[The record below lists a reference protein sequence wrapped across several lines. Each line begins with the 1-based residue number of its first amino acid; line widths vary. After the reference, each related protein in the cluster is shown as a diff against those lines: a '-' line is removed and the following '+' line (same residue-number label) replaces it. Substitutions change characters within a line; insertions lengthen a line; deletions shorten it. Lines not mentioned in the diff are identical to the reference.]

1 MNVMPV
7 FKMIENRF
15 RAVFSGTGGDST
27 SHAPRAKFI
36 SSDQQPSSATPV
48 KRAKAKAPDKKAPAR
63 KAVAKKASKAA
74 KAGKAKGKASKKR
87 AR

>member
-15 RAVFSGTGGDST
+15 RAVFSGAGTP
-27 SHAPRAKFI
+27 APRHAAQAGLASIDKA
-36 SSDQQPSSATPV
+36 PSSAMPV
-48 KRAKAKAPDKKAPAR
+48 KQAKAKAAAKKAP
-63 KAVAKKASKAA
+63 AKKASKAVKA
-74 KAGKAKGKASKKR
+74 KAGKKR

>member
-36 SSDQQPSSATPV
+36 SSDQSPSSAAPV
-48 KRAKAKAPDKKAPAR
+48 KQAKAKAPAKKVP
-63 KAVAKKASKAA
+63 AKKASKAA
-74 KAGKAKGKASKKR
+74 KAGKTKGKASKKR

>member
-15 RAVFSGTGGDST
+15 RAVFSGASGDSP
-27 SHAPRAKFI
+27 SHAPRAKSI
-36 SSDQQPSSATPV
+36 PSDQSLSSAAPV
-48 KRAKAKAPDKKAPAR
+48 KQAKAKAPAKKTP
-63 KAVAKKASKAA
+63 AKKASKAA